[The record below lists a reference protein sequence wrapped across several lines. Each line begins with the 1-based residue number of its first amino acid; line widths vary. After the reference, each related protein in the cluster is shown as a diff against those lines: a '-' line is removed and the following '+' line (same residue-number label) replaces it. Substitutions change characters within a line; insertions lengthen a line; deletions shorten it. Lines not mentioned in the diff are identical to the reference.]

1 MASLEIS
8 ALSTEQ
14 RPSGAWAATLLH
26 APARDEAAGRRPAR
40 LTEPRLATWT
50 CFRGRLG
57 AADLMAL
64 LFEDAAVLHQVP
76 FDPTEPGRPLR
87 LTSLPDTLVE
97 DWLRALQPPARR
109 KRPRRR
115 KRHDT

>member
-76 FDPTEPGRPLR
+76 FDPTEPGGPLR